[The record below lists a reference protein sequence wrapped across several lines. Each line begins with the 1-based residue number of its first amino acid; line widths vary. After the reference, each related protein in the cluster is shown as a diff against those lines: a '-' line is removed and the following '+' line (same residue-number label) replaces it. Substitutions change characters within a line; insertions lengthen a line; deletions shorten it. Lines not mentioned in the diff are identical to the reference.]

1 MNIFIVDTEQIDLS
15 TATEIF
21 KNCRKKLGQEI
32 LVIPKGIDVMQ
43 DVSVDW
49 MIMIRDMLDER
60 IKNESNKRRI

>member
-15 TATEIF
+15 TAAEIF
-21 KNCRKKLGQEI
+21 KNCCEKLGQEV
-32 LVIPKGIDVMQ
+32 LVIPKGIDIMQ

-60 IKNESNKRRI
+60 IKNESNKGRV